1 MVQVDEIEVKREEST
16 GGNHLDV
23 LWPIGLCGVGGQS
36 GDHRLAG
43 LSSSFRKP
51 PLSLSLCHILGLF
64 TFIAF
69 YETIYHG
76 LKRNKGTAV
85 LSGALPRFAAISLY

>member
-1 MVQVDEIEVKREEST
+1 MVQVDEIEVKEKKALVAT
-16 GGNHLDV
+16 TLMFF
-23 LWPIGLCGVGGQS
+23 WPIGLCGVGGQS

-51 PLSLSLCHILGLF
+51 PLSLSFCHILSLF

-69 YETIYHG
+69 YETIFHR
-76 LKRNKGTAV
+76 LKRN
-85 LSGALPRFAAISLY
+85 

>member
-1 MVQVDEIEVKREEST
+1 MAT
-16 GGNHLDV
+16 TLDV

-51 PLSLSLCHILGLF
+51 PLSLSLCHILRLF

-69 YETIYHG
+69 YTTTSHR
-76 LKRNKGTAV
+76 LKRNQGTAV
-85 LSGALPRFAAISLY
+85 TSGALPRFAAISLNRRQPTTDR